1 MEVLLENI
9 IPIAAFLLC
18 SIILF
23 ILERLFAV
31 KAPFAAANVVL
42 NIGLV
47 VFLMFCGASGRELLF
62 MLLLIGSAG
71 IAVSGLEEGEAGN
84 DVYISWVFGVF
95 RRCSN
100 YILSCSENSRGF
112 RFLCRAFF
120 LHKLGCVIFTTF
132 AWHDSAVV
140 FCSTENGC

>member
-1 MEVLLENI
+1 LQKKCGGDAEGVIDMEVLLENI
-9 IPIAAFLLC
+9 IPIAAVLLC

-71 IAVSGLEEGEAGN
+71 IAVSRLRG
-84 DVYISWVFGVF
+84 
-95 RRCSN
+95 RRS
-100 YILSCSENSRGF
+100 G
-112 RFLCRAFF
+112 
-120 LHKLGCVIFTTF
+120 K
-132 AWHDSAVV
+132 
-140 FCSTENGC
+140 